1 MKNLCVLGL
10 LWAVCVAESL
20 GAEPTASRPEF
31 EAGVARV
38 AITPPLPFWLSG
50 YAART
55 NPAVEVWTELWA
67 KALALRDARGTR
79 AVIVTTDLIGLPG
92 VISDEVATRVRNQ
105 FGLERAQLVFNSSHT
120 HSGPAVWPN
129 LRVLFEFNPEDQRR
143 TQEYA
148 SRLTDSLTRVV
159 GEALGSLAPAVLSSG
174 HGTAGFAINRREPRA
189 SGVAIGVNPP
199 GPTDH
204 DVPVLKVSSP
214 EGKLRAVLFGYACH
228 NTTLGG
234 DLYRVNGDYAGFAQA
249 ELEARFPEA
258 TALFCELC
266 GGDQNP
272 HPRGTPGHAQRY
284 GKALAEAVSQVLAG
298 QLTPV
303 RSPIRASYQLTNLEF
318 APHTQAQFEKESQ
331 SEDRF
336 HRRRA
341 ALMLETYAQGKPVLT
356 TPYPVQ
362 AIRFGTDLTLLALG
376 GEVVVDYAL
385 RTKREYPGEN
395 LIVSGYCNEVKCYI
409 PSRRVLSEGGY
420 EPVDSMIYYGQPG
433 PFQTNV
439 EDRVFAAIHQTLK
452 EVGAGT
458 ESVGPK

>member
-1 MKNLCVLGL
+1 MKNLFALGL
-10 LWAVCVAESL
+10 VWAALLTASL
-20 GAEPTASRPEF
+20 GAEPMATEF

-67 KALALRDARGTR
+67 KALALRDRQGTC

-92 VISDEVATRVRNQ
+92 VITDEVAARARNR
-105 FGLERAQLVFNSSHT
+105 FGLARAQLVFNSSHT

-129 LRVLFEFNPEDQRR
+129 LRVLFDFNPDDQRR
-143 TQEYA
+143 TEAYA
-148 SRLTDSLTRVV
+148 QRLTDSLTRVI
-159 GEALGSLAPAVLSSG
+159 GEALGNLAPAVVASG
-174 HGTAGFAINRREPRA
+174 HGTAAFAINRREPRPT
-189 SGVAIGVNPP
+189 GVAIGVNPP

-214 EGKLRAVLFGYACH
+214 AGKLRAVLFGYACH

-234 DLYRVNGDYAGFAQA
+234 NLYRVNGDYAGFAQA
-249 ELEARFPEA
+249 ELETRFPEA

-272 HPRGTPGHAQRY
+272 NPRGTPAHAQQY
-284 GKALAEAVSQVLAG
+284 GKALADAVGQVLAG
-298 QLTPV
+298 RLTPV
-303 RSPIRASYQLTNLEF
+303 RSPIRASYQVTELEF
-318 APHTQAQFEKESQ
+318 APHQRAQFEKESE
-331 SEDRF
+331 SGDRF

-341 ALMLETYAQGKPVLT
+341 ALMLEAYAQGKPVLT
-356 TPYPVQ
+356 MPYPVQ
-362 AIRFGTDLTLLALG
+362 SIRLGSDLTLLALG

-385 RTKREYPGEN
+385 RAKREYPGEN
-395 LIVSGYCNEVKCYI
+395 LIVSGYCNDVRCYI
-409 PSRRVLSEGGY
+409 PSRRVLAEGGY

-439 EDRVFAAIHQTLK
+439 EDRVFTAIHQALK
-452 EVGAGT
+452 KVGASSQGA
-458 ESVGPK
+458 EPK